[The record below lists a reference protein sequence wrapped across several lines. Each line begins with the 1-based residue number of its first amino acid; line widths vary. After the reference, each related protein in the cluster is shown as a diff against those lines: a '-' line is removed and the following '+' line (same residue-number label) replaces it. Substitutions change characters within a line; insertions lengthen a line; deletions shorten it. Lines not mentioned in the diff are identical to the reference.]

1 MKAMI
6 LAAGFGTRLKP
17 FTDKEPKALLK
28 YRGKPM
34 ILHQIERLKNA
45 GIDEIVV
52 NTHHHAEQV
61 LKFFSENKFG
71 VAGSVITED
80 EILGT
85 GGGILNAREL
95 LAGKGPFM
103 VINVDI
109 DTDMDLKRM
118 MLHHESVQPFATIA
132 VQKRKSGRYLEF
144 TPDMKLKSRENELS
158 EKDSLYAFNG
168 IHIIS
173 EEFFSAGLT
182 EGYSDILDL
191 YFKAVS
197 GGKRFVSGYDAGD
210 CIFRDLGKT
219 ANLLS

>member
-17 FTDKEPKALLK
+17 FTDKQPKALLQ

-34 ILHQIERLKNA
+34 ILHQIERLQKA
-45 GIDEIVV
+45 GIEEIVV
-52 NTHHHAEQV
+52 NAHH
-61 LKFFSENKFG
+61 FSEQMINYFSLNKFG
-71 VAGSVITED
+71 IPGSLITEE

-85 GGGILNAREL
+85 GGGILNAHEL

-118 MLHHESVQPFATIA
+118 MLHHESHKPLATIA

-144 TPDMKLKSRENELS
+144 TTDMHLRSRETDES
-158 EKDSLYAFNG
+158 DKKSLYAFNG

-173 EEFFSAGLT
+173 EEFFSLGFG

-191 YFKAVS
+191 YFKAVA
-197 GGKRFVSGYDAGD
+197 GGGRFVSGYDAGH
-210 CIFRDLGKT
+210 CNFRDLGKT